1 MSENA
6 APENQGPGDGLGGSI
21 ADGRVR
27 RAALLT
33 AALAED
39 CAIKMFTERADG
51 PHPLN
56 IDPVAAHPTPEE
68 VEICQAAVL
77 GAIGDKGSEKRA
89 RANRL
94 CADGLIDLE
103 QGLGYVLADR
113 FGGWMPMPLEARGI
127 GKRAADRLADKKEK
141 ERWKDK
147 AQAARKAARKAGA
160 DEAAVA
166 AAGQRARTKAEAAFK
181 TAEAKISGL
190 RAGGS
195 ELQPAPPT
203 PEPPPAPPTPEP
215 PPAPPP
221 EQVDQAVL
229 DMAMSEE
236 AKAVIVAAYL
246 LVARSRSSRCAPDD
260 DEQLQLLQ
268 VRFRHALRRLQ
279 AAHPEEYFCE
289 YCRWGEDSACA
300 VIDWTVRLYAMGH
313 PIPVA
318 VAAAQRMRFDLDRAA
333 ADFSA
338 ARAASVS
345 GGGE

>member
-6 APENQGPGDGLGGSI
+6 APENEGPGDGLGGSI

-77 GAIGDKGSEKRA
+77 GAIGGDKGSEKRA

-203 PEPPPAPPTPEP
+203 P
-215 PPAPPP
+215 
-221 EQVDQAVL
+221 
-229 DMAMSEE
+229 
-236 AKAVIVAAYL
+236 
-246 LVARSRSSRCAPDD
+246 
-260 DEQLQLLQ
+260 
-268 VRFRHALRRLQ
+268 RR
-279 AAHPEEYFCE
+279 A
-289 YCRWGEDSACA
+289 
-300 VIDWTVRLYAMGH
+300 T
-313 PIPVA
+313 
-318 VAAAQRMRFDLDRAA
+318 
-333 ADFSA
+333 
-338 ARAASVS
+338 ARAADTRATTRTTTRAGGPGSPRHGHVR
-345 GGGE
+345 GGESGDRGRLPACGTLTVLALRARRR